1 MKHYSYPFIKKAAS
15 VFGIAALTASGS
27 LLQAQTNFSGRYSSE
42 GDITAKGIMT
52 MDISQTKAK
61 IEGTATYQDYNMQVS
76 SGLLSVNG
84 YAKGN
89 TGFIR
94 LRDQRGAT
102 VADGTVQL
110 QDRSTLNFKQTGNS
124 SIVPKE
130 SFMFVSNNGENSP
143 AVKPAP
149 VQNNSKSY
157 GGNYSNEGDTTA
169 KGILSFSLTQTGA
182 KLEGTANYKDFS
194 GQLDSGMLSVNG
206 YVKDGIGYLRFR
218 DQKGAT
224 VADGAVHYEGNNVVF
239 RQTTLSDMV
248 PHYAVL
254 YR

>member
-1 MKHYSYPFIKKAAS
+1 MKHFSVLSIKKI
-15 VFGIAALTASGS
+15 VYILGIAAISGS
-27 LLQAQTNFSGRYSSE
+27 AGFVQAQTNFSGSYSSE
-42 GDITAKGIMT
+42 GDVTANGVMT
-52 MDISQTKAK
+52 MEISQTKAK
-61 IEGTATYQDYNMQVS
+61 IEGTATYKDYSGQIS

-84 YAKGN
+84 YTKGN

-102 VADGTVQL
+102 VADGTIQL
-110 QDRSTLNFKQTGNS
+110 QDGSTLNFKQTGS
-124 SIVPKE
+124 SAVVPRE
-130 SFMFVSNNGENSP
+130 AFLYGSNNSGNKP
-143 AVKPAP
+143 AVQPTP
-149 VQNNSKSY
+149 VQSHSKSY

-182 KLEGTANYKDFS
+182 KLEGTANYKDFD
-194 GQLDSGMLSVNG
+194 GQLDSGLLSVNG
-206 YVKDGIGYLRFR
+206 YVKNGIGYVRFR

-224 VADGAVHYEGNNVVF
+224 VADGALHYEGNNFVF
-239 RQTTLSDMV
+239 RQTTLSELV